1 MDHGT
6 EDEADPFG
14 GQPSAVRI
22 GEEDADDTPAAA
34 QRQPPAVRIANVN
47 PIGRSA
53 QLEGQS
59 VVAKTAQENADEVGS
74 PVNAK
79 PAAVRIDDGNSGGR
93 SDCPSGQPAA
103 ANLDDLRSWVE
114 KQTKLTRNVSWRVI
128 LSADLHRCERLGG
141 RICPDIREL
150 VQVEELAEGEFK
162 AMLKLANSYERGDKI
177 VSAAAA
183 VASDE
188 ENAIEQVCKKLMIQR
203 LLEDDA

>member
-59 VVAKTAQENADEVGS
+59 VVAKTVQENADEVED
-74 PVNAK
+74 PVNAT
-79 PAAVRIDDGNSGGR
+79 PAAVSTEGGDSGDR
-93 SDCPSGQPAA
+93 SGCTSGQPAA
-103 ANLDDLRSWVE
+103 ADLDDLRSWIE
-114 KQTKLTRNVSWRVI
+114 KQAKLRRHVSWRSI
-128 LSADLHRCERLGG
+128 LSADLHRSKRLG
-141 RICPDIREL
+141 
-150 VQVEELAEGEFK
+150 V
-162 AMLKLANSYERGDKI
+162 
-177 VSAAAA
+177 VSALTF
-183 VASDE
+183 VTS
-188 ENAIEQVCKKLMIQR
+188 CKLKS
-203 LLEDDA
+203 